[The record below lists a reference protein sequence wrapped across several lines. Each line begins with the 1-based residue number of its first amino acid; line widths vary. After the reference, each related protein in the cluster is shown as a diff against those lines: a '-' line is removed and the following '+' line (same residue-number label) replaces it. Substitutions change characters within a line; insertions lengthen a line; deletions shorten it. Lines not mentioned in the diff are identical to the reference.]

1 MFLGYLLT
9 QEEENPTRVKG
20 VALRLITFKFHDLIA
35 EAHTDVMT
43 LNSLKSLLGKATY
56 KS

>member
-20 VALRLITFKFHDLIA
+20 IALRLVTFKFHDFTA
-35 EAHTDVMT
+35 EAHADVMT
-43 LNSLKSLLGKATY
+43 LTP
-56 KS
+56 